1 MMLYIIK
8 NPIALISFIVILIFT
23 IFPPKSINSWYGYRT
38 VRSMKNKEQWR
49 FAQKYSANLGLI
61 IISIVL
67 IIQCVL
73 YLIYGSTAVTD
84 LTTVGLWLI
93 GMAILIFSVENKL
106 KKREV

>member
-1 MMLYIIK
+1 MMLYLIK
-8 NPIALISFIVILIFT
+8 NPIVLISFIVILIFA

-38 VRSMKNKEQWR
+38 VRSMKNKEQWS
-49 FAQKYSANLGLI
+49 FAQKYSAKLGLI

-73 YLIYGSTAVTD
+73 YLIYGSTSVTD

-93 GMAILIFSVENKL
+93 GMVILIFSVENKL